1 MKKNKHD
8 FRDILFVILLI
19 TSFFFLINPFGIIM
33 TNDLEML
40 VLGVMSLIVVA
51 ILVFMWKE
59 DPVDERE
66 EIHLLV
72 AGRVSFFSTASIL
85 LVVLIVQTLQHNVDE
100 WIPIILFVLL
110 SSKILSVVYLKYKK

>member
-1 MKKNKHD
+1 
-8 FRDILFVILLI
+8 
-19 TSFFFLINPFGIIM
+19 M